1 MRAGTSFDRRLALC
15 MIEQP
20 ATNEILDQLAEALIF
35 TTVSGNI
42 VLWNRAAAAL
52 FGFEKDEAIGQS
64 LDLIIPP
71 HLRNAHWAGFEAA
84 VESGR
89 LKLGGKPTLTRAMHK
104 SGRRVYVEM
113 SFALVRSAEGVIG
126 SVAVARDVTERIERE
141 RASISA

>member
-1 MRAGTSFDRRLALC
+1 
-15 MIEQP
+15 
-20 ATNEILDQLAEALIF
+20 
-35 TTVSGNI
+35 
-42 VLWNRAAAAL
+42 AAAL

-126 SVAVARDVTERIERE
+126 SVAVARDVIERIERE